1 MSGRAASGGV
11 APEASLR
18 YLSGMETI
26 IVLLIVLGAVG
37 LVATPLL
44 RTRKTAVAH
53 AMPVIPLGDDDA
65 IDAAVARYRDA
76 IRAGTLCGRCR
87 FANPE
92 GSRFCAD
99 CGAALS
105 EGGVG

>member
-65 IDAAVARYRDA
+65 I
-76 IRAGTLCGRCR
+76 RAGTLCGRCR